1 MKRLRNLVLAVTA
14 VVLALGF
21 VPTSAWA
28 ATTQIHR
35 NDQFGLPYSGKV
47 RATLLGSVS
56 ITTSLAT
63 ATCNVGVI
71 DGTVQSDGTALNVS
85 AYNFSN
91 NPGPQC
97 PNSAGGQSSV
107 TAVGL
112 PWNGGNV
119 TYAPVLPN
127 GRDGTITISSVKV
140 TSVSTGWFG
149 SISCTYKG
157 SGAGNSLVLDA
168 FNSTNP
174 NRPVTGVVQAQ
185 ARAVNY
191 TLNKDSGSL
200 LCPSTATYSATFQLL
215 GETVANSG
223 VFDQK
228 LHLTA

>member
-14 VVLALGF
+14 VALALAF

-35 NDQFGLPYSGKV
+35 NDQFGALYSGKV
-47 RATLLGSVS
+47 RATLIGNVS

-71 DGTVQSDGTALNVS
+71 DGTVQSNGTALNVS

-107 TAVGL
+107 SAVGL

-119 TYAPVLPN
+119 TYAPVIP
-127 GRDGTITISSVKV
+127 GRDGTITINSVKV

-168 FNSTNP
+168 FNPNNA
-174 NRPVTGVVQAQ
+174 NRPVIAVVQAQ

-223 VFDQK
+223 VYDQR